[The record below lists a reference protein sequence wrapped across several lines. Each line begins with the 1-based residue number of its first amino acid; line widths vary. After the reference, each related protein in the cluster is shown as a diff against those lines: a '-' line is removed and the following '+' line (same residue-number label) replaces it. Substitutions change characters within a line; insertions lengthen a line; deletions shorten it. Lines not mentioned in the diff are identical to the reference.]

1 MTATKKIK
9 TREELRVEVVKKIT
23 ANKRNAQ
30 SFLKKAG
37 IVSKSGELSKIYRLK
52 KHYTHVVIILL
63 LAFMVVINQLQIR

>member
-9 TREELRVEVVKKIT
+9 TREELSVEVVKKIT

-37 IVSKSGELSKIYRLK
+37 IVSKSGELTKIYR
-52 KHYTHVVIILL
+52 
-63 LAFMVVINQLQIR
+63 

>member
-37 IVSKSGELSKIYRLK
+37 IVSKSGE
-52 KHYTHVVIILL
+52 HYTHVVLILL
-63 LAFMVVINQLQIR
+63 LAFMVVINQLKNKCLNIWRDW

>member
-1 MTATKKIK
+1 MIFVEERRYIMTATKKIK

-37 IVSKSGELSKIYRLK
+37 IVSKSGELTKIYR
-52 KHYTHVVIILL
+52 
-63 LAFMVVINQLQIR
+63 

>member
-1 MTATKKIK
+1 VYGFKIVIFVQERRYIMTATKKIK

-37 IVSKSGELSKIYRLK
+37 IVSKSGELTKIYR
-52 KHYTHVVIILL
+52 
-63 LAFMVVINQLQIR
+63 

>member
-1 MTATKKIK
+1 MFMDLNNYLCTIMTATKKIK

-37 IVSKSGELSKIYRLK
+37 IVSKSGELTKIYR
-52 KHYTHVVIILL
+52 
-63 LAFMVVINQLQIR
+63 

>member
-1 MTATKKIK
+1 MGSEMCIRDSIMTATKKIK

-37 IVSKSGELSKIYRLK
+37 IVSKSGELTKIYR
-52 KHYTHVVIILL
+52 
-63 LAFMVVINQLQIR
+63 

>member
-30 SFLKKAG
+30 SFLKK
-37 IVSKSGELSKIYRLK
+37 SWNSL
-52 KHYTHVVIILL
+52 
-63 LAFMVVINQLQIR
+63 

>member
-1 MTATKKIK
+1 MSKYVNPFTDIGFKIIMTATKKIK

-37 IVSKSGELSKIYRLK
+37 IVSKSGELTKIYR
-52 KHYTHVVIILL
+52 
-63 LAFMVVINQLQIR
+63 

>member
-1 MTATKKIK
+1 MFMDLNSYLCTRKEVYK

-37 IVSKSGELSKIYRLK
+37 IVSKSGELTKIYR
-52 KHYTHVVIILL
+52 
-63 LAFMVVINQLQIR
+63 

>member
-23 ANKRNAQ
+23 ANKRNTQ

-37 IVSKSGELSKIYRLK
+37 IVSKSGELTKIYR
-52 KHYTHVVIILL
+52 
-63 LAFMVVINQLQIR
+63 

>member
-9 TREELRVEVVKKIT
+9 TREELRVEVVKKFT

-37 IVSKSGELSKIYRLK
+37 YLAPVS
-52 KHYTHVVIILL
+52 
-63 LAFMVVINQLQIR
+63 

>member
-30 SFLKKAG
+30 SKK
-37 IVSKSGELSKIYRLK
+37 SWNSL
-52 KHYTHVVIILL
+52 
-63 LAFMVVINQLQIR
+63 

>member
-37 IVSKSGELSKIYRLK
+37 IVSKSGEHTKIYR
-52 KHYTHVVIILL
+52 
-63 LAFMVVINQLQIR
+63 

>member
-37 IVSKSGELSKIYRLK
+37 IVSKSGELPKFIDERN
-52 KHYTHVVIILL
+52 IILTS
-63 LAFMVVINQLQIR
+63 F

>member
-37 IVSKSGELSKIYRLK
+37 IVSKSGELTKMMDIN
-52 KHYTHVVIILL
+52 HY
-63 LAFMVVINQLQIR
+63 FCESGSFQF

>member
-30 SFLKKAG
+30 SFLKKN
-37 IVSKSGELSKIYRLK
+37 SWNSL
-52 KHYTHVVIILL
+52 
-63 LAFMVVINQLQIR
+63 